1 MNYIKNRVALC
12 LSVAL
17 VLPALSSEITRA
29 AEIVRQ
35 WNYSDADDRTIVT
48 TLTDDGLMVIEGSGY
63 CNPPVVDKPN
73 DSHRPTRTSVS
84 FRGDLSSSVDK
95 RPSYSKPTLDNII
108 TACFDYNRDKGSDL
122 IE

>member
-35 WNYSDADDRTIVT
+35 WNYSDA
-48 TLTDDGLMVIEGSGY
+48 EH
-63 CNPPVVDKPN
+63 NN
-73 DSHRPTRTSVS
+73 H
-84 FRGDLSSSVDK
+84 
-95 RPSYSKPTLDNII
+95 SK
-108 TACFDYNRDKGSDL
+108 F
-122 IE
+122 